1 MTTTEHSRP
10 GLRLLGKG
18 DYAAALSTFESILQS
33 HPKDIASWFGMAQAQ
48 LALGQSEAARKS
60 LARTLELAPDHAPA
74 QAIIASL
81 EDDGKSPEVLKRLAR
96 LAGLQG
102 AGFLE
107 HYTYAQAL
115 LRRGQD
121 SEASKELRAALA
133 INPESAQALVD
144 LGQIAMRQ
152 GRADRASEAFRLA
165 SGLSPREWMP
175 QLLHARA
182 LMALNEFDTAM
193 NVLTS
198 AVAGHPREVPLLQA
212 LYDCALMLGRTQKA
226 IDVTH
231 TLEELLPG
239 NANPV
244 YQRGVALIT
253 LGKPDEAAVA
263 LEEAM
268 RRAPAALE
276 PRYALSKVR
285 TLQGREKEALAML
298 EEIHK
303 TAPRA
308 LDPGL
313 DLSRLYLAE
322 NRSADAER
330 VLRALLEQNPDE
342 PRVNLNLALA
352 AFKQGR
358 GAEAKTALERVL
370 AHGNAE
376 LKEQARKL
384 EAQISGAPIRP
395 PSFRG

>member
-18 DYAAALSTFESILQS
+18 DYAAALSTFETILQS
-33 HPKDIASWFGMAQAQ
+33 HPTDIASWFGLAQAQ
-48 LALGQSEAARKS
+48 LALGQGEAARKS
-60 LARTLELAPDHAPA
+60 LARTLELAPDHSPA
-74 QAIIASL
+74 QTMIAAL
-81 EDDGKSPEVLKRLAR
+81 EDDGKNPEVLKRLAR
-96 LAGLQG
+96 LASPPG

-107 HYTYAQAL
+107 HYSYAQAL

-133 INPESAQALVD
+133 INPESPQALVD
-144 LGQIAMRQ
+144 LGQLAMRQ

-165 SGLSPREWMP
+165 SGLAPREWRP
-175 QLLHARA
+175 QLLYSRA
-182 LMALNEFDTAM
+182 LMALNEFDMAM

-231 TLEELLPG
+231 TLEELQPG
-239 NANPV
+239 DANPV

-268 RRAPAALE
+268 KRAPAALE
-276 PRYALSKVR
+276 PRYALAKVR
-285 TLQGREKEALAML
+285 TLQGREAEALSML
-298 EEIHK
+298 EELHR
-303 TAPRA
+303 TAPRL

-313 DLSRLYLAE
+313 DLSRLYLAAD
-322 NRSADAER
+322 RSADAER
-330 VLRALLEQNPDE
+330 VLRMLLEQNPDE

-358 GAEAKTALERVL
+358 GAEARDALARVN

-376 LKEQARKL
+376 LREQARKL
-384 EAQISGAPIRP
+384 EARISGAPIQP
-395 PSFRG
+395 PSGRG